1 MVETCASLKATK
13 TLFSKI
19 NLTRVSVWSFTT
31 VKHFFLH
38 TFQLENT
45 LNCMCMPAWG
55 CMLFYPTAVD

>member
-31 VKHFFLH
+31 VKHFSLH
-38 TFQLENT
+38 TFQLENI
-45 LNCMCMPAWG
+45 LNCMCMPG
-55 CMLFYPTAVD
+55 AVCYLSYSC